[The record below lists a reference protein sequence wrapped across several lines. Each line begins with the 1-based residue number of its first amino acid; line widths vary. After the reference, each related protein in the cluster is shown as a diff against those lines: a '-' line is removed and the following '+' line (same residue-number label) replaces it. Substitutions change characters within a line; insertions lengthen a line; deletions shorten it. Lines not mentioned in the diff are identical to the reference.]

1 MTNNNIAAL
10 VLQIA
15 RLGKEHPQRPPLHQ
29 VAPFRFY
36 FCKGNTELNGE
47 ILDVR
52 DGCCTPREVLTRF
65 LLLMAVLD
73 QGPDIPGLRQ
83 MLIQVTNHLYA
94 REIRFLHRPADFFRE
109 IGVAVDQIIRSHDS
123 IKAIRAQEWAK
134 ENRSTPSKYNLFKYD
149 RNQTKA
155 LHYAVARWGVP
166 LLLPLFLEQDP
177 AFTLDFPQEDNP
189 NLLLDYLECWP
200 SAERMSEQ
208 IKAHKR
214 YGLGK
219 AIGDKATHLFTKW
232 VVETFR
238 LSRRADKGWS
248 PFSYEVP
255 YDSNAGRVLWRTGY
269 ILHWL
274 DEHTLLEKGVVQ
286 LDKGKGGAHYLRV
299 TNLRGITIP
308 LKERNSKQWALYLDL
323 TREHFKGGRPQKA
336 QFQRLQHLYL
346 LEHTQNY
353 PDNQLTVANFDDGLM
368 YVGTHFC
375 YNHERP
381 RCRECPLNSLC
392 LGYQQRPDL
401 IQNYRT

>member
-1 MTNNNIAAL
+1 MNRSSEIGAL

-15 RLGKEHPQRPPLHQ
+15 RIGRAHPQRPPLHQ

-36 FCKGNTELNGE
+36 FGQNAELNRE

-94 REIRFLHRPADFFRE
+94 REIRFLHRPANFFRE
-109 IGVAVDQIIRSHDS
+109 IGIAVDQIIQSHES

-134 ENRSTPSKYNLFKYD
+134 ENRSTPSRYNLFKYD
-149 RNQTKA
+149 RDQTKA

-166 LLLPLFLEQDP
+166 LLLPLFLERDP
-177 AFTLDFPQEDNP
+177 LFPFEFPQQDNP
-189 NLLLDYLECWP
+189 TLLLDYLEIWP
-200 SAERMSEQ
+200 SAEHMSNQ
-208 IKAHKR
+208 IKAHDR

-232 VVETFR
+232 VVETFQ
-238 LSRRADKGWS
+238 LRRRNDKGWT

-255 YDSNAGRVLWRTGY
+255 YDSNAGRVLWRAGY
-269 ILHWL
+269 FLHWV
-274 DEHTLLEKGVVQ
+274 DEEMLKEKKVIQPGE
-286 LDKGKGGAHYLRV
+286 GKGGRHYLRV
-299 TNLRGITIP
+299 TNLRSIAIS
-308 LKERNSKQWALYLDL
+308 LKDHDPERWSLYLAL
-323 TREHFKGGRPQKA
+323 SQEYFRKGRPRKA
-336 QFQRLQHLYL
+336 HLQRLQHLFL
-346 LEHTQNY
+346 LEHAQRH
-353 PDNQLTVANFDDGLM
+353 PEDALTVANFDDGLI
-368 YVGTHFC
+368 YIGTRFC

-381 RCRECPLNSLC
+381 RCSECPLNSLC